1 MAYLKPPTM
10 VRKVFNPLAMR
21 LGIGGSMTLAV
32 RRRASG
38 ATQKVP
44 VIPVELG
51 GVRYVVSTRGESDW
65 VRNLR
70 AAGRV
75 ELGGRDY
82 AATEVPVA
90 EREAIIAAYRTKAG
104 RTVVTYWKTLPNA
117 QDHPTFRLD
126 PA

>member
-21 LGIGGSMTLAV
+21 LGIGGSATLAV
-32 RRRASG
+32 RRRTSG

-65 VRNLR
+65 VRNVR

-75 ELGGRDY
+75 EVGGRAY
-82 AATEVPVA
+82 AASEVAVA
-90 EREAIIAAYRTKAG
+90 EREPIISAYRAKAG
-104 RTVVTYWKTLPNA
+104 RAVVTYWKSLPNP

-126 PA
+126 PS

>member
-21 LGIGGSMTLAV
+21 LGIGGSTTLAV
-32 RRRASG
+32 RRRSSG

-44 VIPVELG
+44 VIPVELD
-51 GVRYVVSTRGESDW
+51 GVRYVISTRGESDW

-75 ELGGRDY
+75 ELDGRPY
-82 AATEVPVA
+82 SASEVPVA
-90 EREAIIAAYRTKAG
+90 ERDPIISAYRAKAG
-104 RTVVTYWKTLPNA
+104 RAVVTYWKSLPNP
-117 QDHPTFRLD
+117 QDHPTFRLE
-126 PA
+126 PS